1 MYEKKT
7 LKLMNDRIY
16 DISGRQYGHL
26 TAIEIAE
33 RRGKRTYWRCLCDCG
48 KECLVS
54 RENLST
60 GKTQSCGHLRADS
73 ISRVRAH
80 GDGHKKVL
88 TEKQEAWLLKHFCH
102 TKNAEIMSKLGL
114 SEGWLHR
121 YARAHGLKK
130 TAQFM
135 NKTQAEVTRKAK
147 ESHLRNGTYPPKGYR
162 IPRSEEFQF
171 KPGEKSVQR
180 LGKRRERVRIEKS
193 AKTRAHTFQIEKAT
207 AHWGL
212 PQLTKLNVTA
222 QPVAKNQQRYHLR
235 KLGYIIARGSSIAYY
250 DENTR
255 RSPSIENRKLGDK
268 HYFHFEFIRNTE
280 E

>member
-1 MYEKKT
+1 MS
-7 LKLMNDRIY
+7 DRIY

-54 RENLST
+54 RDNLST

-73 ISRVRAH
+73 VSRVRAH
-80 GDGHKKVL
+80 GDGHKKTL

-102 TKNAEIMSKLGL
+102 TKNAEIMAKLGI

-130 TAQFM
+130 TPQFRH
-135 NKTQAEVTRKAK
+135 KVQAEITRKAK

-162 IPRSEEFQF
+162 IPKSDEGQF
-171 KPGEKSVQR
+171 KPGVTPEQR
-180 LGKRRERVRIEKS
+180 LGKRKNAERIRKS
-193 AKTRAHTFQIEKAT
+193 ATTRAQTFQIEKARV
-207 AHWGL
+207 HWGL
-212 PQLTKLNVTA
+212 PQLTRMKVNE
-222 QPVAKNQQRYHLR
+222 QPRKKILVRHYLR
-235 KLGYIIARGSSIAYY
+235 TKGYMIARGSNTAYY
-250 DENTR
+250 DENTCR
-255 RSPSIENRKLGDK
+255 CPEIENRKNGDK
-268 HYFHFEFIRNTE
+268 HYFYFEFLPKPQ
-280 E
+280 